1 MSGNVTV
8 STARNFIPK
17 KLFRM
22 KKRSIKQRLKKFN
35 AKKIRHRFR

>member
-1 MSGNVTV
+1 MNVTV
-8 STARNFIPK
+8 NSAKNFIPK